1 MRPSRTAIIT
11 LVRLLTGVR
20 ARWLG
25 ANPSDAAAQRV
36 YFANHTSHL
45 DAVALW
51 SSLPDALRRH
61 TRPVAAQDYWTSG
74 LVRPY
79 LARHVLNAVLV
90 ERQRIS
96 VKNNPLAPMLDA
108 LDAGDSLIIFPEGT
122 RNANEDAHAALR
134 EFKGGIYH
142 LARHRPALEFVPVWI
157 DNVNRV
163 LPKGEFLPVPILGSV
178 TLGEPLALR
187 ETETKETF
195 LARARAALLSLR
207 K

>member
-20 ARWLG
+20 ARWVG
-25 ANPSDAAAQRV
+25 ANPADAAAQRV

-45 DAVALW
+45 DAVVLW
-51 SSLPDALRRH
+51 ASLPDALRRRA
-61 TRPVAAQDYWTSG
+61 RPVAAQDYWSSG
-74 LVRPY
+74 LVRPW

-108 LDAGDSLIIFPEGT
+108 LDAGSSLIIFPEGT
-122 RNANEDAHAALR
+122 RNANTAEPG

-142 LARHRPALEFVPVWI
+142 LAHHRPALEFIPVWI

-163 LPKGEFLPVPILGSV
+163 LPKGEFLPVPMLGSV
-178 TLGEPLALR
+178 TLGAPLALR
-187 ETETKETF
+187 EGETKESF
-195 LARARAALLSLR
+195 LARARAALLALR